1 MWGKFKGKELGVA
14 CILSMICVIT
24 PCVMLRGV
32 SLYFNDDVIYTSNCA
47 PLLLYD
53 DDWSIK
59 TAVAYSDGSYQ
70 IPVKPGFK
78 NRESSSVFLFG
89 NASEYAGEFP
99 ERDIV
104 YVHPP
109 EFFIP
114 ALNTKKII
122 LQGGDDRANSL
133 RSEIQNDVSVEIR

>member
-1 MWGKFKGKELGVA
+1 
-14 CILSMICVIT
+14 
-24 PCVMLRGV
+24 MLRGV
-32 SLYFNDDVIYTSNCA
+32 SLYFNDDVIYTSNSA

-59 TAVAYSDGSYQ
+59 TAVAYSDGGYQ

-78 NRESSSVFLFG
+78 NRESPSVFLFG
-89 NASEYAGEFP
+89 NAAEYAGEFP

-104 YVHPP
+104 YVYPP